1 MYLCSFIQETPVNNW
16 YLCGEQQCERAADT
30 RSINLLT
37 LWGRSDSGLMWSVT
51 EQNHLHYLGIM
62 FHCFGLVN
70 WRPPTRIC
78 ATTSFPPLLRLFY
91 FQWMCTLF
99 KHIFH
104 LYLLFI
110 PSTFILLSR
119 LQCIICRWYT
129 LLFSPVLLCYHQAT
143 CAGLA
148 ALVFFLHPYRSFCWV

>member
-1 MYLCSFIQETPVNNW
+1 MYLCSFIHETPVNNW
-16 YLCGEQQCERAADT
+16 YLCGEQQCERATDT

-70 WRPPTRIC
+70 WRPPTRIF
-78 ATTSFPPLLRLFY
+78 ATTSFPPLLRVFY

-99 KHIFH
+99 KHIFPLNLYRS

-110 PSTFILLSR
+110 PLTLLLLSR
-119 LQCIICRWYT
+119 LQCIVFLWHTVIFPLI
-129 LLFSPVLLCYHQAT
+129 LLIKLQPGSSC
-143 CAGLA
+143 
-148 ALVFFLHPYRSFCWV
+148 VFPSSL